1 MTSVSLSWTLLL
13 VALSIMTKRFAST
26 HGAPCHNDT
35 RGSLK
40 EIQKQLGQLQLE
52 VKILKENKRAR
63 ISRNCAELYKS
74 AMRVSG
80 VYTIDPDGSGAFDVY
95 CDQTTSDGGW
105 TVFQRRLDGSVD
117 FNRTWNEYKYGFGN
131 YLKGEFWLGFDKIR
145 RLTRNETKNRLRVD
159 LGVAPSKAVHAEYE
173 WFGLGEEKDK
183 YRLSLGNLSEGSTI
197 NDSLH
202 PHMGLSFNTWDK
214 NDCASSDRINI
225 GGGWWYMSKKSCSF
239 ASNLNGV
246 YRGDGRGKFHW
257 GFLVPDE
264 PELTTPQTS
273 EMKIRPV
280 DYS

>member
-1 MTSVSLSWTLLL
+1 MKLCFSSL
-13 VALSIMTKRFAST
+13 A
-26 HGAPCHNDT
+26 
-35 RGSLK
+35 
-40 EIQKQLGQLQLE
+40 
-52 VKILKENKRAR
+52 
-63 ISRNCAELYKS
+63 RNCAELYKS

-183 YRLSLGNLSEGSTI
+183 YRLSLGNLSGKSIVSLFIIRSSRGIVEVSRRNGSNRVKAWLQFSGLFTAI
-197 NDSLH
+197 FFNYSLPVKNLSLLVSTTH
-202 PHMGLSFNTWDK
+202 PPFKW
-214 NDCASSDRINI
+214 
-225 GGGWWYMSKKSCSF
+225 
-239 ASNLNGV
+239 
-246 YRGDGRGKFHW
+246 
-257 GFLVPDE
+257 
-264 PELTTPQTS
+264 
-273 EMKIRPV
+273 
-280 DYS
+280 